1 MKRPGL
7 KNGSAI
13 IFTIA
18 MAFVGLGIFLDGEVV
33 PVTPSSKN
41 LLNASAEKVSR
52 DAGASLERASGQSS
66 EIAQQLKKAIDAANR
81 SESEET
87 EGVTQNISAS
97 DEKISQ
103 INRLLEE
110 KGVLPATDKN
120 HEESEKFSRRL
131 ESLKARLAKLQLID

>member
-1 MKRPGL
+1 
-7 KNGSAI
+7 
-13 IFTIA
+13 

-33 PVTPSSKN
+33 PVTPSSKI
-41 LLNASAEKVSR
+41 LLNTSAEKVSR

-66 EIAQQLKKAIDAANR
+66 EIAQQLKQAIDAANR
-81 SESEET
+81 AESEET

-110 KGVLPATDKN
+110 KGDLPATDKN

>member
-1 MKRPGL
+1 
-7 KNGSAI
+7 
-13 IFTIA
+13 